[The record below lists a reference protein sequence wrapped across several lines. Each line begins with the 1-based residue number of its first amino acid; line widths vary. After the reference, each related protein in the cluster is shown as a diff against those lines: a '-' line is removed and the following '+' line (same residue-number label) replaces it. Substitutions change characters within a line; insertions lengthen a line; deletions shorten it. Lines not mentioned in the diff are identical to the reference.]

1 MQHAY
6 VDFRDYRLE
15 AVLDRE
21 VNVRKGQHV
30 ELVGMVELVDVV

>member
-6 VDFRDYRLE
+6 VDIRANWLE

-21 VNVRKGQHV
+21 VNVRKRQHDV
-30 ELVGMVELVDVV
+30 SVLLV

>member
-6 VDFRDYRLE
+6 VDIRANRLE

-21 VNVRKGQHV
+21 VNVRKRQHDV
-30 ELVGMVELVDVV
+30 SQCQFRLMV

>member
-6 VDFRDYRLE
+6 VHFRAYRVE

-21 VNVRKGQHV
+21 VNVRKRQHV
-30 ELVGMVELVDVV
+30 GIGHGRKWKI

>member
-6 VDFRDYRLE
+6 VDIRANWLE

-21 VNVRKGQHV
+21 VNVRKRLH
-30 ELVGMVELVDVV
+30 EYKFNKIAIYF